1 MNESLKR
8 LKKDCVDLFYLHFP
22 DRSVPIEETL
32 KDVNLLYKEGKFKS
46 FGLSNYSAWEVAEIY
61 YLCKINNY
69 PLPLVYQGRYNS
81 LSRGVEGEL
90 IPCLRRLGI
99 SFYAYSPLAG
109 GLLTGKHHF
118 EDRDKA
124 TIQPGR
130 YSGDSKGAKLY
141 ASGKSEEIMGNNE
154 LLNIEPKVEIA
165 TKSFPFAE
173 RGFKDHAVLDQM
185 NGSLKRLKKD
195 CVDLFYLH
203 SPDRSVP
210 IEETLDDV
218 NLLYKEGKFK
228 QFGLSN
234 YSAWEVAEIYYL
246 CKMNGYPLPTV
257 YQGKY
262 NAVTRSA
269 EGELFP
275 CLRRLGISFYAYS
288 PLAGGVLTGKHKF
301 EDRAKGAIQ
310 QGRFSNDNK
319 RADFFLKFFWKK
331 PMFDAVDKVKVAL
344 DHVYGPGK
352 VSLADASIRWCYHH
366 SILDGAYG
374 DAVIIGASSIKHL
387 EDNIKSTKHGPLH
400 EDIVRVFEE
409 AWDQCE
415 ADCPLYYN

>member
-1 MNESLKR
+1 MEQRNLIHFILKIKLLQANEYFKLCKENSIHHLDTAHCYTSGTSEEIIGNSEMLADSKVEIATKATPFSEKGFKDHAVLDQMNESLKR

-130 YSGDSKGAKLY
+130 YSGDSKGAK
-141 ASGKSEEIMGNNE
+141 
-154 LLNIEPKVEIA
+154 
-165 TKSFPFAE
+165 
-173 RGFKDHAVLDQM
+173 
-185 NGSLKRLKKD
+185 
-195 CVDLFYLH
+195 FY
-203 SPDRSVP
+203 
-210 IEETLDDV
+210 
-218 NLLYKEGKFK
+218 
-228 QFGLSN
+228 
-234 YSAWEVAEIYYL
+234 
-246 CKMNGYPLPTV
+246 
-257 YQGKY
+257 
-262 NAVTRSA
+262 
-269 EGELFP
+269 
-275 CLRRLGISFYAYS
+275 RR
-288 PLAGGVLTGKHKF
+288 H
-301 EDRAKGAIQ
+301 
-310 QGRFSNDNK
+310 
-319 RADFFLKFFWKK
+319 FWKK
-331 PMFDAVDKVKVAL
+331 PLFDALETVKVAL

-352 VSLADASIRWCYHH
+352 VSLPEASIRWMYHH
-366 SILDGAYG
+366 SILDGAHG
-374 DAVIIGASSIKHL
+374 DAVIIGASSIQHL
-387 EDNIKSTKHGPLH
+387 EENIKSTKHGPLH
-400 EDIVRVFEE
+400 EDVVKAFEE
-409 AWDQCE
+409 AWNQCK
-415 ADCPLYYN
+415 ADCSSYYQFN

>member
-1 MNESLKR
+1 MSKAFVKTAIGCNELGRGIKSDQANEFVKLC
-8 LKKDCVDLFYLHFP
+8 LDNGAYHF
-22 DRSVPIEETL
+22 DTASM
-32 KDVNLLYKEGKFKS
+32 
-46 FGLSNYSAWEVAEIY
+46 
-61 YLCKINNY
+61 
-69 PLPLVYQGRYNS
+69 
-81 LSRGVEGEL
+81 
-90 IPCLRRLGI
+90 
-99 SFYAYSPLAG
+99 
-109 GLLTGKHHF
+109 
-118 EDRDKA
+118 
-124 TIQPGR
+124 
-130 YSGDSKGAKLY
+130 Y

-234 YSAWEVAEIYYL
+234 YSAWEVIDWLIYQLTNQYIL
-246 CKMNGYPLPTV
+246 LMIDLI
-257 YQGKY
+257 GK
-262 NAVTRSA
+262 SSLSS

-288 PLAGGVLTGKHKF
+288 PLAGGVLTGKHNF

-344 DHVYGPGK
+344 DHVYGPDK

>member
-1 MNESLKR
+1 MSKALANEFVKLC
-8 LKKDCVDLFYLHFP
+8 LDNGAYHF
-22 DRSVPIEETL
+22 DTASM
-32 KDVNLLYKEGKFKS
+32 
-46 FGLSNYSAWEVAEIY
+46 
-61 YLCKINNY
+61 
-69 PLPLVYQGRYNS
+69 
-81 LSRGVEGEL
+81 
-90 IPCLRRLGI
+90 
-99 SFYAYSPLAG
+99 
-109 GLLTGKHHF
+109 
-118 EDRDKA
+118 
-124 TIQPGR
+124 
-130 YSGDSKGAKLY
+130 Y

-154 LLNIEPKVEIA
+154 LLNIEPKVQPKVEIA

-288 PLAGGVLTGKHKF
+288 PLAGGVLTGKHNF

-331 PMFDAVDKVKVAL
+331 PMFDAVDKVRVAL
-344 DHVYGPGK
+344 GHVYGPGK

-374 DAVIIGASSIKHL
+374 D
-387 EDNIKSTKHGPLH
+387 
-400 EDIVRVFEE
+400 IVRVFEE